1 MSTTVAQNLSSEIW
15 KKISNGYSKIEK
27 QNMKKMAHYK
37 LTLPQFNVMEV
48 LFNAGSMPLKKISN
62 ELNVTG
68 ANITC
73 VVDNLEKRDLVIR
86 IPSKT
91 DRRIINANLTEKGKE
106 IIESILPEYFNML
119 DNTTDN
125 LAESEKKELIRLLE
139 KLAA

>member
-27 QNMKKMAHYK
+27 QNMKKMAQHK

-73 VVDNLEKRDLVIR
+73 VVDNLEKRDLVVR

-106 IIESILPEYFNML
+106 IIESILPEYFDML
-119 DNTTDN
+119 VNTTDN

>member
-27 QNMKKMAHYK
+27 QNMKKMAQYK

-73 VVDNLEKRDLVIR
+73 VVDNLEKRDLVVR

-106 IIESILPEYFNML
+106 IIESILPEYFDML

>member
-27 QNMKKMAHYK
+27 QNMKKMAQYK

-73 VVDNLEKRDLVIR
+73 VVDNLEKRDLVVR

-106 IIESILPEYFNML
+106 IIESILPEYFDML
-119 DNTTDN
+119 VNTTDN